1 MEKSFN
7 LDEIINVDLNQFHLE
22 IILQIVVRSFLY
34 EIPHFFRKS
43 LILRV
48 ERVEMARKFKRFK
61 NTSVFP
67 GKIKL

>member
-34 EIPHFFRKS
+34 ENNSSEFY
-43 LILRV
+43 
-48 ERVEMARKFKRFK
+48 
-61 NTSVFP
+61 
-67 GKIKL
+67 